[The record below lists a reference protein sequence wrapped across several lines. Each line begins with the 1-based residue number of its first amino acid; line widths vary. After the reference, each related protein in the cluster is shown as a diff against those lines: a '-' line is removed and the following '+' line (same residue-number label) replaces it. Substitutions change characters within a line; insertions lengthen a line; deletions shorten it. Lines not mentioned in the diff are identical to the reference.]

1 MSTEKNSTDKKAKTM
16 PPDFKMKP
24 DAVYFVPLGGCGF
37 FGANMALYGCND
49 KWIMIDCGMG
59 FADDT
64 MPGVDILLPDPSF
77 ATSLSDR
84 LLGIVFTH
92 AHEDHI
98 GAIEHLWPRLKKP
111 LYATPFT
118 AARIRQDLL
127 EQSWGTQ
134 AKLHE
139 VNPKKTLELGPFS
152 IRFIDVAHSIPEA
165 QALAI
170 TAAGVGTILH
180 TGDWKID
187 ADPVVGK
194 LTDGPALRALGDS
207 GVLALVG
214 DSTNA
219 MVPGH
224 SGSERTVRENLAEL
238 FREFSGAIVISCFST
253 NVARVHSIYHAAQ
266 KCGRQVC
273 LVGRSLWA
281 VEDAARESGYMN
293 GLPPFLDG
301 DIARQLPSEKL
312 VYVCTGS
319 QGEPRA
325 ALARISND
333 DHPDVSLAPG
343 DVVIFS
349 SRTIPGNERAI
360 ERIKNRL
367 YALGVDIVTE
377 RDAPVHVSGHPYRD
391 ELKQMYEWVR
401 PRFAIPVHGE
411 RMQMEKHGLLARE
424 CGVENAIV
432 PENGKVIE
440 ISARDVAVIG
450 EVKSGVLAIEGKRIV
465 ETNHEAILARKR
477 IMWNGSL
484 VVTAVVSKA
493 GDLMAP
499 VQITALGLLDENSE
513 LDAGYIDD
521 VIAEVGE
528 KVRNL
533 SKDDRRDDNILSE
546 AIRVTARRFFAERFD
561 RKPQTR
567 VHLVR
572 V

>member
-1 MSTEKNSTDKKAKTM
+1 MNTEKKEKLLAA
-16 PPDFKMKP
+16 DFKMKP

-37 FGANMALYGCND
+37 FGANMTLYGYRD
-49 KWIMIDCGMG
+49 QWIMIDCGMG

-77 ATSLSDR
+77 AAALGDK
-84 LLGIVFTH
+84 LLGVVFTH

-98 GAIEHLWPRLKKP
+98 GAIEHLWPRFKKP

-118 AARIRQDLL
+118 AGRIRQDLL
-127 EQSWGTQ
+127 EQTWGDQ
-134 AKLHE
+134 ARLHE
-139 VNPKKTLELGPFS
+139 VDPKKNLDLGPFS

-165 QALAI
+165 QALVI
-170 TAAGVGTILH
+170 RAGDAGTILH

-194 LTDGPALRALGDS
+194 LTDAAAFRAAGDE

-224 SGSERTVRENLAEL
+224 SGSECTVRENLAEL
-238 FREFSGAIVISCFST
+238 FGEFSGAIVISCFST
-253 NVARVHSIYHAAQ
+253 NVARMHSIYHAAQ

-273 LVGRSLWA
+273 LVGRSLWS
-281 VEDAARESGYMN
+281 VEDVARENGYMR

-301 DIARQLPSEKL
+301 DIARQLPADKI
-312 VYVCTGS
+312 VYICTGS

-325 ALARISND
+325 ALSRIAND
-333 DHPDVSLAPG
+333 DHPDVALAPG

-360 ERIKNRL
+360 ERIKNKL

-377 RDAPVHVSGHPYRD
+377 REAPVHVSGHPYRD
-391 ELKQMYEWVR
+391 ELKQMYEWTR

-424 CGVENAIV
+424 CGVDNAVV

-440 ISARDVAVIG
+440 ITARDLSVVG
-450 EVKSGVLAIEGKRIV
+450 TVKSGVLAIEGKRIV

-484 VVTAVVSKA
+484 VVTAVVSAA
-493 GDLMAP
+493 GDLLAP
-499 VQITALGLLDENSE
+499 VQVTALGLLDENSD
-513 LDAGYIDD
+513 LDAGYISD
-521 VIAEVGE
+521 VIAAVGE
-528 KVRNL
+528 KLRNL
-533 SKDDRRDDNILSE
+533 SKEERRDDHVLSE

>member
-1 MSTEKNSTDKKAKTM
+1 MNTDKKPKLMTA
-16 PPDFKMKP
+16 DFVMKP
-24 DAVYFVPLGGCGF
+24 DALYFVPLGGCGF
-37 FGANMALYGCND
+37 FGANMSLYGFNGQ
-49 KWIMIDCGMG
+49 WIMIDCGMG

-77 ATSLSDR
+77 ATSLGDK

-92 AHEDHI
+92 GHEDHI
-98 GAIEHLWPRLKKP
+98 GAVDHLWPRIKKP
-111 LYATPFT
+111 LYATGFT
-118 AARIRQDLL
+118 AERIRQDL
-127 EQSWGTQ
+127 EEVSWGNE
-134 AKLHE
+134 AKLHA
-139 VNPKKTLELGPFS
+139 VDPKKPLKLGPFS

-170 TAAGVGTILH
+170 TVDSIGTILH

-194 LTDGPALRALGDS
+194 LTDGPALKALGDE
-207 GVLALVG
+207 GVLAIVG

-224 SGSERTVRENLAEL
+224 SGSERTVSDNLAEL
-238 FREFSGAIVISCFST
+238 FGEFSGAIVVSCFST
-253 NVARVHSIYHAAQ
+253 NVARIHSIYHAAQ

-273 LVGRSLWA
+273 LIGRSLWA
-281 VEDAARESGYMN
+281 VEDAARETGYMR

-301 DIARQLPSEKL
+301 DIARQLPSDKL
-312 VYVCTGS
+312 VYICTGS

-325 ALARISND
+325 ALSRISND
-333 DHPDVSLAPG
+333 DHPDLSLAPG

-367 YALGVDIVTE
+367 YAMGVDIVTE

-391 ELKQMYEWVR
+391 ELKQMYEWTR

-424 CGVENAIV
+424 CGVENAVI

-440 ISARDVAVIG
+440 ITKDEINMIG
-450 EVKSGVLAIEGKRIV
+450 AVKSGVLAIEGKRLV

-484 VVTAVVSKA
+484 VVTAVVSAA
-493 GDLMAP
+493 GELKAP
-499 VQITALGLLDENSE
+499 VQLTALGLLDENSE

-521 VIAEVGE
+521 VIKAVGD
-528 KVRNL
+528 KIR
-533 SKDDRRDDNILSE
+533 SMPKDERRDDNLLSE